1 MSRCRQT
8 DAIVGSVL
16 EGVELT
22 RSEATHVSGCS
33 ECVRATSQARRF
45 TSELGRV
52 GRDLAPEAMPPVQ
65 PGDMEAAIPQWMAS
79 RRPWL
84 IAGSAVVAAA
94 ALFAI
99 VPVGN
104 SVLGTWTSVPTSSER
119 VALADATV
127 DACRDQ
133 ATTRIRVFA
142 EADVPDDPALE
153 AMPRLPLVAHD
164 QRGEAAAALF
174 ADVDDHAAW
183 ICAVVPVDGQPP
195 YVELTGGGGLVPDDY
210 GVVEVW
216 TASAGWNSDYGGR
229 WEIAGRVEGDVE
241 QVTVEREDGREV
253 VATVDHGWFLAW
265 WPSEAE
271 PVSAE
276 LRDGDG
282 TVVDTVSFRDEYAHE
297 PSCKVMFLD
306 RLCLWR

>member
-1 MSRCRQT
+1 
-8 DAIVGSVL
+8 
-16 EGVELT
+16 
-22 RSEATHVSGCS
+22 
-33 ECVRATSQARRF
+33 
-45 TSELGRV
+45 
-52 GRDLAPEAMPPVQ
+52 MPPLE
-65 PGDMEAAIPQWMAS
+65 PADMEAPSPRRPLS

-84 IAGSAVVAAA
+84 IAGSAGVAAA
-94 ALFAI
+94 ALLAL

-133 ATTRIRVFA
+133 ATTRVRVFA
-142 EADVPDDPALE
+142 EADWPDDPALE
-153 AMPRLPLVAHD
+153 AMPHLPLVAHD
-164 QRGEAAAALF
+164 QRGAASAALF

-183 ICAVVPVDGQPP
+183 ICAVVPVEGQPP
-195 YVELTGGGGLVPDDY
+195 YVELTGGGGLVPDDF

-216 TASAGWNSDYGGR
+216 TASGGWNSDYGGR

-276 LRDGDG
+276 LRDRDG
-282 TVVDTVSFRDEYAHE
+282 NIIDTVGFDDAYAHE
-297 PSCKVMFLD
+297 PSCKLSFLD
-306 RLCLWR
+306 RVCLWH